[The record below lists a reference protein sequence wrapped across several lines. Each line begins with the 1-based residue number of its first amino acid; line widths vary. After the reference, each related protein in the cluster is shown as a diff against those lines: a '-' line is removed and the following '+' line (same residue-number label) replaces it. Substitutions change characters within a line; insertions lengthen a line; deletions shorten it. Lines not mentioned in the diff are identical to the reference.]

1 MGRKCLLWVR
11 CGQLGH
17 LSSKKSSGRSS
28 VEVSSADWSI
38 HFKNLIVVGESCF
51 SLVCRLLVI
60 SPGCLTVSL
69 LLGHTSVLHL
79 NLFRVCCFPLS
90 ILVLEHAAHSED
102 SFFLLGVFFILF
114 SLSLGSSQILSMLL
128 VGPIALILSV
138 KHHSLMVH

>member
-1 MGRKCLLWVR
+1 MLLWVR

-17 LSSKKSSGRSS
+17 LSSKKSSDRSL
-28 VEVSSADWSI
+28 VVVSSADCSI
-38 HFKNLIVVGESCF
+38 HFENLIVVCESCF

-60 SPGCLTVSL
+60 SPGGLTVSL

-79 NLFRVCCFPLS
+79 NLFRVCCFPLC

-102 SFFLLGVFFILF
+102 SIFLLGVCFFLF
-114 SLSLGSSQILSMLL
+114 CLSLGGSHILSMLL

-138 KHHSLMVH
+138 KSHSVKVH